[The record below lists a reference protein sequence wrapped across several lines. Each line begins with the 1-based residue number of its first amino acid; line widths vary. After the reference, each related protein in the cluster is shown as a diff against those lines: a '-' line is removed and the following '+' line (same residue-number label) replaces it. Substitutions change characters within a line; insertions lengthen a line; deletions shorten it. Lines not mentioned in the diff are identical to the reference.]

1 MKSDIELNHI
11 WMEPTPLGKLWTIL
25 GLVPGGPKG
34 LLGPIFDFWGSQG
47 PKLAIFQRAIV
58 APPVEIFE
66 NFKKSSG
73 FFDRKYFIDCISL
86 NSIFLAK

>member
-66 NFKKSSG
+66 NFKG
-73 FFDRKYFIDCISL
+73 MT
-86 NSIFLAK
+86 SIVYWGLLRYGKNVRLF